1 MKRSLK
7 IILMAICLAAFM
19 APAFADNDKPIQ
31 VKELPAK
38 AQTILSQHFKNQKV
52 ALATIEVGLL
62 EKNYDV
68 VLNNGTK
75 VEFDKNGNVTEVECK
90 QEAVPTALIPKAI
103 NTYLQ
108 QTYPEYKV
116 RKYEMKRNEYEV
128 ELNNGLEITF
138 NKDFQVIDID

>member
-1 MKRSLK
+1 MKRTLK
-7 IILMAICLAAFM
+7 IFLMVICLVACM
-19 APAFADNDKPIQ
+19 TPAHADADKPIQ

-52 ALATIEVGLL
+52 ALATIETGLL

-75 VEFDKNGNVTEVECK
+75 MEFDKNGNLTEIECK
-90 QEAVPTALIPKAI
+90 QDAVPAALIPNAI

-116 RKYEMKRNEYEV
+116 RKFEMKRNEYEV
-128 ELNNGLEITF
+128 ELTNGLEITF
-138 NKDFQVIDID
+138 NKQFQVIDID

>member
-1 MKRSLK
+1 MKRTLK
-7 IILMAICLAAFM
+7 IFLMAICLVAFM
-19 APAFADNDKPIQ
+19 APAHADNDKPIQ

-52 ALATIEVGLL
+52 ALATIEIGLL
-62 EKNYDV
+62 ENNYDV
-68 VLNNGTK
+68 VLNNGTR
-75 VEFDKNGNVTEVECK
+75 VECNRNGSVTEVECE
-90 QEAVPTALIPKAI
+90 QEAVPTARMPRAV
-103 NTYLQ
+103 NTYRQ
-108 QTYPEYKV
+108 QTYAEDKV

>member
-1 MKRSLK
+1 MKRTLK
-7 IILMAICLAAFM
+7 IFLLAICLVAFM
-19 APAFADNDKPIQ
+19 APAHADNDKPIQ

-52 ALATIEVGLL
+52 ALATIEIGLL

-75 VEFDKNGNVTEVECK
+75 VEFDKNGNLTEIECK
-90 QEAVPTALIPKAI
+90 QDAVPAALIPNAI
-103 NTYLQ
+103 NTYLR

-116 RKYEMKRNEYEV
+116 RKFETKRNEYEV
-128 ELNNGLEITF
+128 ELSNGLEITF

>member
-1 MKRSLK
+1 MKRTLK
-7 IILMAICLAAFM
+7 IFLMVICLVACM
-19 APAFADNDKPIQ
+19 TPAHADADKPIQ

-52 ALATIEVGLL
+52 ALATIETGLL

-75 VEFDKNGNVTEVECK
+75 MEFDKNGNLTEIECK
-90 QEAVPTALIPKAI
+90 QAAVPAALIPNAI

-116 RKYEMKRNEYEV
+116 RKFEMKRNEYEV
-128 ELNNGLEITF
+128 ELTNGLEITF
-138 NKDFQVIDID
+138 NKQFQVIDID

>member
-1 MKRSLK
+1 M
-7 IILMAICLAAFM
+7 
-19 APAFADNDKPIQ
+19 
-31 VKELPAK
+31 
-38 AQTILSQHFKNQKV
+38 
-52 ALATIEVGLL
+52 ALATIEIGLL
-62 EKNYDV
+62 ENNYDV

-116 RKYEMKRNEYEV
+116 RKFEMKRNEYEV

>member
-1 MKRSLK
+1 MKRTFK
-7 IILMAICLAAFM
+7 IFLMAICLVAFM

-75 VEFDKNGNVTEVECK
+75 VEFDKNGNVTEVINGY
-90 QEAVPTALIPKAI
+90 AYPFVTKAGRVRSSVSSRI
-103 NTYLQ
+103 NNAC
-108 QTYPEYKV
+108 PNV
-116 RKYEMKRNEYEV
+116 
-128 ELNNGLEITF
+128 NGYGYSNWFT
-138 NKDFQVIDID
+138 